1 MSDQAHALS
10 DLEKAIRLAPSSFE
24 VLRELGQVEATS
36 GKWDEGLAH
45 IRQAA
50 LLDPRSAS
58 TADRYSRVLLAL
70 RRYPDARAAAER
82 GLAVSGEDLSLIEDR
97 ALSYAGQ
104 GDLAGAR
111 ASLRAVPGTL
121 DRAAVVANVSNYF
134 DTYWMLDSA
143 DVALTHSLPAAAF
156 DGDRSVWSIVQAQL
170 FWLSGDSARARAFAD
185 TAVIA
190 IDQSV
195 KQTPA
200 SWQILLFRSLMLAF
214 MGRRDEAIHDR
225 DRGVAAASATG
236 DQWGTIPYSHHVAA
250 RIDLALGD
258 RDAAIAQVREVLS
271 KPNFL
276 SPGLLRIDPTWNP
289 LRGDPRFEKLA
300 HSDGK

>member
-1 MSDQAHALS
+1 
-10 DLEKAIRLAPSSFE
+10 
-24 VLRELGQVEATS
+24 
-36 GKWDEGLAH
+36 
-45 IRQAA
+45 
-50 LLDPRSAS
+50 
-58 TADRYSRVLLAL
+58 
-70 RRYPDARAAAER
+70 
-82 GLAVSGEDLSLIEDR
+82 
-97 ALSYAGQ
+97 
-104 GDLAGAR
+104 
-111 ASLRAVPGTL
+111 
-121 DRAAVVANVSNYF
+121 
-134 DTYWMLDSA
+134 
-143 DVALTHSLPAAAF
+143 
-156 DGDRSVWSIVQAQL
+156 
-170 FWLSGDSARARAFAD
+170 
-185 TAVIA
+185 
-190 IDQSV
+190 V